1 MGGSACVRAAVLA
14 TLGWAVGTGGAAAE
28 ATVEGA
34 DTRPATPATAKP
46 IETVVVVGDRLKRE
60 LPDVDGT
67 RLLAGKRT
75 SVALLA
81 DVPPIEGPNFRQA
94 FAEIPG
100 LLVSEVSNQSWQS
113 VSYRG
118 LGEPHESWNLLTL
131 KDGIP
136 VSPDLY
142 SYPAAY
148 YTPPL
153 DVVERVEFLRGGAGL
168 VYGPLPGGVLNY
180 VTRRPTRTEGA
191 GAQAKLTAGSF
202 GLRSAFAGA
211 DAASGPWRLWAYGR
225 QSEGDG
231 PRRVNGDFEQRS
243 AVARV
248 EYAQDAW
255 RVTFGL
261 DWYDGEFGEPGGLTR
276 ERWRADDRAGS
287 TPVDRMFL
295 SRTVPFVSAEL
306 TQGEWW
312 WSARAFTV
320 DYDRTSRR
328 QAGGSFGQPTPAA
341 NVAILQRQVFDG
353 TGVDLRGRRDLA
365 FGDARHALTF
375 GATWW
380 DSEAPVFV
388 DKGATPTDGKG
399 LAGALARTARDGTT
413 TAAFAEL
420 KLAFE
425 RLQLVPGLR
434 YERIEQRVVESLDLG
449 TGSPTGGPPG
459 GPNGALSARDSNE
472 AVLLWG
478 LGLTWD
484 WTDEVRLLA
493 NASRGFKPQLF
504 NDGVTF
510 QAGVDAAGSFDA
522 AYSTTYELGVQARP
536 QEWLALEAAAF
547 AVRLENQVGFLAGPL
562 AASPPF
568 GAVGAGGARRLT
580 VGTLDSRGF
589 DVGGSIEL
597 FGPSGG
603 PFGGSAD
610 RLRLQLNAQ
619 LLDAEF
625 ATGPAAGSTP
635 QYAPDLLARASLG
648 WQSAGGLE
656 LALFATWSA
665 AQNGADNGAAEFAI
679 PSYFVVDATASWRF
693 GERLAINAGVNNLLD
708 EEYVARVRPG
718 GGGGIDP
725 GAPRNVYVGVRY
737 GW

>member
-1 MGGSACVRAAVLA
+1 MAGWSSLRVAVLA
-14 TLGWAVGTGGAAAE
+14 ATGWAASAGAAAAPAGGAAA
-28 ATVEGA
+28 AV
-34 DTRPATPATAKP
+34 PATSVKP
-46 IETVVVVGDRLKRE
+46 METVVVVGDRLKRE

-136 VSPDLY
+136 VGPDLY

-153 DVVERVEFLRGGAGL
+153 DVVERIEFLRGGAGL

-231 PRRVNGDFEQRS
+231 PRRVNGDFEQSS

-248 EYAQDAW
+248 EYARDAW
-255 RVTFGL
+255 RVTVGL

-287 TPVDRMFL
+287 TPVDRIFL
-295 SRTVPFVSAEL
+295 SRTVPFVGAEL
-306 TQGEWW
+306 TQGDWW

-365 FGDARHALTF
+365 IGDARHALSF

-380 DSEAPVFV
+380 DSAAPVFV
-388 DKGATPTDGKG
+388 DKGATPTDGG
-399 LAGALARTARDGTT
+399 GAAGALARTARDGTT

-420 KLAFE
+420 KLAVG
-425 RLQLVPGLR
+425 RLQVVPGLR
-434 YERIEQRVVESLDLG
+434 YERIDQRVVESLDLG
-449 TGSPTGGPPG
+449 TGSLTGGPPG
-459 GPNGALSARDSNE
+459 GPNGPLSRRDSSE
-472 AVLLWG
+472 EVVLWG
-478 LGLTWD
+478 LGLTYD
-484 WTDEVRLLA
+484 WRDDVRLLA

-510 QAGVDAAGSFDA
+510 QAGVDAAGSFEA
-522 AYSTTYELGVQARP
+522 SYSTSYELGVQARP
-536 QEWLALEAAAF
+536 REWAALEAAVF
-547 AVRLENQVGFLAGPL
+547 AVRLDDQVGFLAGPL

-580 VGTLDSRGF
+580 VGTLDSRGL
-589 DVGGSIEL
+589 DLGGSLEL

-603 PFGGSAD
+603 PLGASAD

-619 LLDAEF
+619 WLDAEF
-625 ATGPAAGSTP
+625 ATGPAAGFTP
-635 QYAPDLLARASLG
+635 QYAPDWLARASLG
-648 WQSAGGLE
+648 WQSARGLE
-656 LALFATWSA
+656 LALFATYTA

-679 PSYFVVDATASWRF
+679 PAYFVVDATASWRV
-693 GERLAINAGVNNLLD
+693 GERFTINAGLNNVLD

-725 GAPRNVYVGVRY
+725 GAPRNVYVGVSY